1 MSNMQRI
8 NKANK
13 LHSQLQKT
21 TNVEDRIKLH
31 QAAIKMIEGRENE
44 DPDDGDIVQ
53 RNNEF
58 GGIQSIP
65 LLSTNS
71 RGPTLSSFE
80 PSTTEGGITSSTSTE
95 SLHHQRRVRRHSVSS
110 ESSTSSTGRSRK
122 TASRNASLSR
132 IPAIPRERLT
142 PDAEKRVFN
151 YNYRGPIPTKHHC
164 QRSLFGKHVD
174 VTPEPVET
182 PKRRSQSKN
191 RTPLRQNSEIPRY
204 DHRPGMHLHES
215 SCDAARKLQAS
226 KSSTNV
232 SSIPWNFDLRKT
244 PPRVNKGSH
253 ENLFQSSAKRRLD
266 AWQPIERSK
275 SSHSVKP
282 ITSST
287 PKKYTEED
295 SDGYAIPSVSEP
307 DPTLLKKTPIRRE
320 VTPPEL
326 YQTPAVNLNPEGSGN
341 DSFES
346 AKEFQTPIK
355 KNIRRSGSVLPKE
368 SLQDEIEAEIAA
380 IDTVLAKVSP
390 ARSKIPKFIPRSINL
405 TPSTDYR
412 NLKDTSVEK
421 NFEEVQAA
429 IKSKSK
435 DKINSSAIQSGS
447 KDKAAGDI
455 TSSVVSTS
463 PAVISK
469 SPATTQNDSTLNAN
483 VAPMSTTVDD
493 IQTLRLFPR
502 YNFDT
507 PKTSKITDKN
517 GTELTP
523 NTKFRTS
530 LTRETL
536 IKSFKEALDIN
547 IIAKKRF
554 LKYERQY
561 YEKIRDW
568 KKIERIEKELEKF
581 PNVVKKA
588 MENVKIV
595 TQDYTEKA
603 WRKVL
608 SETEKL
614 QNDAAEFV
622 KLTNENKEKRRRKS
636 LNFGLLGN
644 IDANEFE
651 RKHFENL
658 SRRHENA
665 VRLSEAVKKVN
676 IERAIVEL
684 QERKA
689 IKDLV
694 RLSLDNKV
702 IAALSQSTSVTE
714 STLTR
719 RSVTLTSTEI
729 RKLAEDAMID
739 IMQE

>member
-8 NKANK
+8 NIVNK

-44 DPDDGDIVQ
+44 DPEDGDIVQ

-65 LLSTNS
+65 LLTTNS

-95 SLHHQRRVRRHSVSS
+95 SLHRQRRVRRHSVSS
-110 ESSTSSTGRSRK
+110 ESLTSSTGHSRES
-122 TASRNASLSR
+122 ASRNASISR
-132 IPAIPRERLT
+132 IPAIIRERLT

-151 YNYRGPIPTKHHC
+151 WNYRGPIPTKHHC

-191 RTPLRQNSEIPRY
+191 RTPLRQNPEIPRY

-226 KSSTNV
+226 KSTTNV
-232 SSIPWNFDLRKT
+232 SSIPWNSDYRKT

-253 ENLFQSSAKRRLD
+253 ENLFQSSAKKRLD

-287 PKKYTEED
+287 PKKHTEED
-295 SDGYAIPSVSEP
+295 SDGYAIPSVPEN
-307 DPTLLKKTPIRRE
+307 DPALLNKTRVRRE

-326 YQTPAVNLNPEGSGN
+326 YQTPSVNLNLEGSGN

-355 KNIRRSGSVLPKE
+355 KNIRRRGSVLPKE
-368 SLQDEIEAEIAA
+368 SLQDETEAEIAA

-390 ARSKIPKFIPRSINL
+390 ARSKIPKFIPRAINL

-435 DKINSSAIQSGS
+435 DKMDSFAIHPGS
-447 KDKAAGDI
+447 KDKATGDI
-455 TSSVVSTS
+455 TSSVFSTS
-463 PAVISK
+463 PAAILK
-469 SPATTQNDSTLNAN
+469 SATTQNESTLNAN
-483 VAPMSTTVDD
+483 VTPLSTTVDD
-493 IQTLRLFPR
+493 IQTLRLFSR

-507 PKTSKITDKN
+507 PKTSETTNKN
-517 GTELTP
+517 ETELTP

-530 LTRETL
+530 LSRETL

-547 IIAKKRF
+547 ITAKKRF

-561 YEKIRDW
+561 YEKVRDW

-581 PNVVKKA
+581 PNVVKTA
-588 MENVKIV
+588 MEHVKTV
-595 TQDYTEKA
+595 TQDCTEKA

-614 QNDAAEFV
+614 QNDATEFV

-636 LNFGLLGN
+636 LNFGY
-644 IDANEFE
+644 
-651 RKHFENL
+651 
-658 SRRHENA
+658 
-665 VRLSEAVKKVN
+665 
-676 IERAIVEL
+676 
-684 QERKA
+684 
-689 IKDLV
+689 
-694 RLSLDNKV
+694 
-702 IAALSQSTSVTE
+702 ALFY
-714 STLTR
+714 
-719 RSVTLTSTEI
+719 
-729 RKLAEDAMID
+729 
-739 IMQE
+739 